1 MILDN
6 LKPSGHSFGL
16 LRDDSIVHKVE
27 WHQHNEYELLFME
40 QAYGTFLI
48 GDTVFTCNGENDSFM
63 LLFGKNLP
71 HSFYYEEAARSLPKK
86 FNVFSLF
93 FTEESLGKN
102 FFDLPEMS
110 KTAEFLKGASR
121 GYIVRGGTKEKLERI
136 IKNLYVSEGII
147 RLQLFLKILTVLTES
162 NELSAISGSAPPD
175 GNQYKNERINTI
187 VHWIYSNYNRDL
199 TVPEAALQI
208 HMSTQAFT
216 LYFKKTTGQ
225 TFLKF
230 VNQLRVSKVCE
241 QLLTTDDDITSIA
254 FRNGFNNLSNF
265 NRRFKQ
271 IKKMSPREFRN
282 SGY

>member
-48 GDTVFTCNGENDSFM
+48 GDTVFTCNSENDSFM

-71 HSFYYEEAARSLPKK
+71 HSFYYEEAACSLPKK

-93 FTEESLGKN
+93 FTEESLGKS

-136 IKNLYVSEGII
+136 IKNLYASEGII

-162 NELSAISGSAPPD
+162 NELSTISGSAPPD
-175 GNQYKNERINTI
+175 GNQYRNERINTI

-208 HMSTQAFT
+208 HMSPQALT